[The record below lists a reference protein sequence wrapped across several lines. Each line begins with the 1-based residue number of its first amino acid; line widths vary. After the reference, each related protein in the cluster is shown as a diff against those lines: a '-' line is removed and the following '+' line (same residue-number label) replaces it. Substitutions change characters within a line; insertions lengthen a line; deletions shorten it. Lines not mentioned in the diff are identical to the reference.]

1 MAESVPS
8 LIVLL
13 EADTVGAVSGCSV
26 GDTGL
31 FGGGLG
37 AK

>member
-8 LIVLL
+8 LILFL

-26 GDTGL
+26 SDRRL
-31 FGGGLG
+31 FGVV
-37 AK
+37 